1 MGIFEHRAIQSMI
14 EEHLSGKV
22 DHNFRLWILL
32 NLELWYRMYF
42 EGLSIDDMQEFT
54 AEMMQA

>member
-1 MGIFEHRAIQSMI
+1 MI

-42 EGLSIDDMQEFT
+42 EKLSISDMQEFT